1 MSRHP
6 QVESFF
12 HQATGTWS
20 HVAWD
25 PQTHV
30 GVIIDPVLDYD
41 AASGRCGHE
50 AAASLAEFIASQRIQ
65 TAWILETHAHADH
78 LTGASWLA
86 ERLGA
91 PVGIGRGIRSVQAQF
106 RDLFDFGPD
115 WPADGS
121 QFDHLFDDADRSPL
135 GDLELRVLHTPG
147 HTDDSVTYVIGDAA
161 FIGDTLFAPDFGTAR
176 CDFPGGNARKLYQSI
191 QRIFA
196 LGGATRLYLCH
207 DYPPDGREPTAVTTV
222 AEQRSGNIHAR
233 DGIGEDAFVAMREA
247 RDGDLPVPAL
257 ILPAVQVNIRAGRL
271 PEMAG
276 NGRRYL
282 KIPLDAL

>member
-1 MSRHP
+1 VTGNPR
-6 QVESFF
+6 VESFF
-12 HQATGTWS
+12 HDATGTWS

-25 PQTHV
+25 PRTRI
-30 GVIIDPVLDYD
+30 GVIVDPVLDYD
-41 AASGRCGHE
+41 AASARCGHD
-50 AAASLAEFIASQRIQ
+50 AAATLAEFVARQRIQ

-78 LTGASWLA
+78 LTGAGWLA

-91 PVGIGRGIRSVQAQF
+91 PVAIGCGIRAVQAHF
-106 RDLFDFGPD
+106 RGLFDFAPD

-121 QFDHLFDDADRSPL
+121 QFDRLFDDEDRVPI
-135 GDLELRVLHTPG
+135 GDLELRILHTPG

-161 FIGDTLFAPDFGTAR
+161 FIGDTLFAPAFGTAR
-176 CDFPGGNARKLYQSI
+176 CDFPGGDARKLYRSI

-196 LGGATRLYLCH
+196 LGDTTRLYLCH
-207 DYPPDGREPTAVTTV
+207 DYPTDGREPTAVTTV
-222 AEQRSGNIHAR
+222 AEQRWGNIHVR
-233 DGIGEDAFVAMREA
+233 DGIGEDAFVSMRVA

-271 PEMAG
+271 PQAAD
-276 NGRRYL
+276 NGHRYL